1 MAHFYISVFQA
12 AWIWK
17 NGLVVKTKTLI
28 EALTE
33 KVEKFNNNIEGVGK
47 RSGYLQDMLDLNT
60 EITGYLGSLT
70 DNVNVRDL
78 FDFLTM
84 CFCEYDHFFREHQE
98 EILLEQEERTVL
110 LPLAHEIT
118 FNDIQNILDFITKNT
133 VQC

>member
-33 KVEKFNNNIEGVGK
+33 KVEKFNYNIESVGK
-47 RSGYLQDMLDLNT
+47 GSDYLQDMLDLNT

-98 EILLEQEERTVL
+98 EILLEQEEMTVL

-118 FNDIQNILDFITKNT
+118 FNDIQNILDFITNNT